1 MDAQQTGKI
10 TVQEEMI
17 RLQILDVGRNLNIV
31 IWADAENGVPGDPNL
46 INRLVDSVIH
56 PSRGKELLHGLLL

>member
-10 TVQEEMI
+10 TVQEETV
-17 RLQILDVGRNLNIV
+17 RLQILDIGRNLNIV
-31 IWADAENGVPGDPNL
+31 IWANAENEVPGDPNL
-46 INRLVDSVIH
+46 ISRLADSVIH